1 MKLVQRW
8 LGREGV
14 YEQTYRRFGL
24 PPPPL
29 PLLVARRQDEL
40 GLGLRSL
47 VSLFKHDLGRVGG
60 VAGVAPGP
68 AGGVHGR
75 HGAGVIVEG
84 DLAVGENA
92 AVA

>member
-1 MKLVQRW
+1 MGGACVLSLLRVPPRRPPRNPAGPSTPAGRW
-8 LGREGV
+8 LPAGS
-14 YEQTYRRFGL
+14 RR
-24 PPPPL
+24 
-29 PLLVARRQDEL
+29 
-40 GLGLRSL
+40 
-47 VSLFKHDLGRVGG
+47 
-60 VAGVAPGP
+60 AGVAPGP